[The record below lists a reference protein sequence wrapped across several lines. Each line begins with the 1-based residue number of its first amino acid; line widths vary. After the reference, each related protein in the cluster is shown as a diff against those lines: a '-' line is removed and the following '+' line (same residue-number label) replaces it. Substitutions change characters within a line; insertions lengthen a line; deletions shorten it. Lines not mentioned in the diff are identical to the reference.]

1 MLPGTSHRRTAKVV
15 LGISVAGDINTL
27 NCSKLTSKAM
37 SELHIARCLCHGQA
51 FWVPVAQS
59 TGDVALQVCSKRRFH
74 SPPAHVFVHKPL
86 DLSIFHP
93 ELIARSPTMPFDIL
107 NPRVQGHRATP
118 DNQLPQ
124 PTALP
129 VTPSPMAI
137 PILSQPAPN
146 LLPMATPAFPP
157 QTSANPT
164 ISPPPIS
171 VCRCDLCRLLEVPQ
185 RRYRSTRV
193 SIETNSR
200 IGEIIAFSKGGSGV
214 PLRDAVENRLSGL
227 EGGDDLMFDGFNV
240 SAFSLRIEV
249 RYVA

>member
-1 MLPGTSHRRTAKVV
+1 
-15 LGISVAGDINTL
+15 
-27 NCSKLTSKAM
+27 
-37 SELHIARCLCHGQA
+37 
-51 FWVPVAQS
+51 
-59 TGDVALQVCSKRRFH
+59 
-74 SPPAHVFVHKPL
+74 
-86 DLSIFHP
+86 
-93 ELIARSPTMPFDIL
+93 MPFDIFD
-107 NPRVQGHRATP
+107 PQVQERRVTP

-129 VTPSPMAI
+129 TTPSPMTI

-146 LLPMATPAFPP
+146 LLPMATPMFPP
-157 QTSANPT
+157 PTSVNP
-164 ISPPPIS
+164 IIIPPPVP
-171 VCRCDLCRLLEVPQ
+171 VCRCDLCQLPEVPQ

-200 IGEIIAFSKGGSGV
+200 IGEIVTFSKDGSGV

-249 RYVA
+249 RRVA